1 MRTLL
6 GLVAAGV
13 VGLGACGGAGAQAVK
28 APSEPAPAAA
38 GRVVL
43 YCSVDGD
50 VARPI
55 LEAFTR
61 ETGVRVDTVFDTE
74 ATKTTGLVN
83 RLLAEKASPR
93 ADVWWSSEPFGTIRL
108 ARAGVLGPFTTRHE
122 RDFAPATGEGKGAA
136 GGWPASLRGVDGTW
150 YGFAE
155 RRRVL
160 VYNTKKVDASKAPKT
175 LHDLTDPAWKGR
187 VAIARPQFGTT
198 RGHMARLVALWGE
211 PKFEAW
217 LRAMKAGGVRV
228 LDGNAAVVR
237 AVANGEAWVGLTDND
252 DVVSGLANDWP
263 IAEAEIQ
270 DVLSAAG
277 EGAGGGTPC
286 PAMRVPGTVAVIS
299 GARNAAGAQVLADWL
314 LSRTTEQALAESVFR
329 TARLRGDAASAEP
342 AKTSVNECAA
352 PLERVADHVD
362 AAIRICAEVLN

>member
-13 VGLGACGGAGAQAVK
+13 VGLGACGGAGVQAVK
-28 APSEPAPAAA
+28 GPSEPAPVVA

-108 ARAGVLGPFTTRHE
+108 VRAGVLGPFTTRHE
-122 RDFAPATGEGKGAA
+122 QDFAPATGEGKGAA

-160 VYNTKKVDASKAPKT
+160 VYNTKKVEAGKAPKT

-211 PKFEAW
+211 PEFEAW

-237 AVANGEAWVGLTDND
+237 AVANGGAWVGLTDND

-277 EGAGGGTPC
+277 EGSAVC
-286 PAMRVPGTVAVIS
+286 PAMRVPGTVAIIS

-314 LSRTTEQALAESVFR
+314 LSRATEQALAESVFR
-329 TARLRGDAASAEP
+329 TAQLRGDASSAEP
-342 AKTSVNECAA
+342 AKTSANECAA

-362 AAIRICAEVLN
+362 AAMRICAEVLN